1 MDKIS
6 EITKTIEILLA
17 NNTPYSISKNS
28 GIPRQTVT
36 DLKNGK
42 SKIEDARF
50 RTIKALYEYQKHLE
64 KENK

>member
-1 MDKIS
+1 
-6 EITKTIEILLA
+6 
-17 NNTPYSISKNS
+17 PYSISKNS

-50 RTIKALYEYQKHLE
+50 RTIKALYEYQKQLE
-64 KENK
+64 KENE

>member
-6 EITKTIEILLA
+6 EITKTIEILLV

-50 RTIKALYEYQKHLE
+50 RTI
-64 KENK
+64 